1 MFLSFVKKNIKHNMS
16 HSITFDDTTVSL
28 NTGTIQTRK
37 VKDPALVCKRL
48 KLMGIESLKPF
59 QARRMFDHGTCEEKD
74 ISLTCD
80 ETSVTIDTPIGD
92 FTRIV
97 KCPKFVCD
105 RLKALGIED
114 FTTQKAKRIFDRGC
128 SFYDT
133 RDKLS
138 LVLQEGQRIRH
149 RIKKQDSIREAVFKG
164 GVLLW
169 EDIPFL
175 SLSSFVSGHYKA
187 AHPTRLT
194 SNAWVSCETLVDGNW
209 VNLRDHYFH
218 G

>member
-1 MFLSFVKKNIKHNMS
+1 MS

-74 ISLTCD
+74 ISLTYD

-97 KCPKFVCD
+97 KSPKFVWA
-105 RLKALGIED
+105 RLQALGIED

-138 LVLQEGQRIRH
+138 LVLREGQLVRH
-149 RIKKQDSIREAVFKG
+149 CIKKQDSTREAVYKG

-169 EDIPFL
+169 NEIEIV
-175 SLSSFVSGHYKA
+175 SLNSFVTGHYKA
-187 AHPTRLT
+187 VHPTCLT
-194 SNAWVSCETLVDGNW
+194 ANAWLRCETLVDGKW